1 MQADEQEHNQKPDA
15 SSSEDGN
22 LLNSHEQIPENVLD
36 SISLV
41 LESLSEWERE
51 RLGKTR
57 KQDTNRTAGE

>member
-1 MQADEQEHNQKPDA
+1 MQADEQEHNQKTDA
-15 SSSEDGN
+15 SSEDRN

-57 KQDTNRTAGE
+57 RQDTSRTAGE